1 MNQKN
6 SLADQV
12 LVVILDGFGINPT
25 DNKNAVKHA
34 STPNL
39 DKLFETSPYTQIDA
53 SGIPVGLPKGAPGN
67 SEVGHMN
74 LGAGRSIRQDL
85 VVINESIQND
95 SLKSRPEISELLDS
109 AKKNTKRIHLMG
121 LLSDGGVHSH
131 IEHLKAITP
140 LLTQDKEVEVFYHA
154 FMDGRDTARDCGHKY
169 LTEIE
174 SLEGLKLASMGG
186 RSFAMDRDRRWE
198 KVELAY
204 NAMLGHGNITSLSPI
219 DYIKKSYESKIYD
232 EFVEPVLF
240 DKSSSINEGDCIFF
254 LNFRPD
260 RAIQLSLSFCLPGF
274 KDFTQKFIPPYFLC
288 MTPYVTDEVELPILF
303 NKEAVVGGLSEHLS
317 SLGLKQYKIAET
329 EKFAHITFFF
339 NGGKKEPFDAEDR
352 CLVPSPKEV
361 ATYNEKPEMS
371 APEVTKNLLSALDN
385 KSYSFFLVN
394 YANSDMV
401 GHTGDFKAA
410 IKAVETLDQ
419 QVAKLLKKCE
429 ENNIALILTADH
441 GNSDQMAYEDDSP
454 HTSHTASKV
463 PFVIFH
469 NDIINGSKLVEITN
483 NEKSLKDLAPTVLCT
498 LGLKI
503 PSNYT
508 GNTIFSFN
516 G

>member
-1 MNQKN
+1 MPLLALKTFPGVKASMLKGPNLRAFTGSISPRRSSAVRSGEPCTLMN
-6 SLADQV
+6 L
-12 LVVILDGFGINPT
+12 
-25 DNKNAVKHA
+25 
-34 STPNL
+34 STPSIL
-39 DKLFETSPYTQIDA
+39 TALCLPA
-53 SGIPVGLPKGAPGN
+53 LHSGHTGLSGAQWY
-67 SEVGHMN
+67 
-74 LGAGRSIRQDL
+74 AQ
-85 VVINESIQND
+85 
-95 SLKSRPEISELLDS
+95 SLSS
-109 AKKNTKRIHLMG
+109 A
-121 LLSDGGVHSH
+121 
-131 IEHLKAITP
+131 
-140 LLTQDKEVEVFYHA
+140 
-154 FMDGRDTARDCGHKY
+154 
-169 LTEIE
+169 
-174 SLEGLKLASMGG
+174 GG

-469 NDIINGSKLVEITN
+469 NDIINGSKLVEEGHIKIKAETVKR
-483 NEKSLKDLAPTVLCT
+483 EDGGLAVQYNI
-498 LGLKI
+498 K
-503 PSNYT
+503 
-508 GNTIFSFN
+508 F
-516 G
+516 